1 MGRPGVNAAN
11 QETARHFAQTYLK
24 VIAAGFLY
32 NRPQLHPRTYP
43 MQCISIQIQPK
54 YSREFDR
61 DQFLQRVRAIRSPE
75 VDAIEEKGKLYLSF
89 NFFTE
94 FPAQLWQELSACLYK
109 DATYAT
115 IIAPV
120 SVAICEGETDDECLL
135 LHHFDSS
142 EQLDT
147 L

>member
-1 MGRPGVNAAN
+1 
-11 QETARHFAQTYLK
+11 
-24 VIAAGFLY
+24 
-32 NRPQLHPRTYP
+32 

-54 YSREFDR
+54 YSRDFDR
-61 DQFLQRVRAIRSPE
+61 EAFLQRVRTIRSPE

-94 FPAQLWQELSACLYK
+94 FPAPLWQALNERLYK
-109 DATYAT
+109 DPTYSAN
-115 IIAPV
+115 IAPV

-142 EQLDT
+142 EKLDT
-147 L
+147 F

>member
-1 MGRPGVNAAN
+1 
-11 QETARHFAQTYLK
+11 
-24 VIAAGFLY
+24 
-32 NRPQLHPRTYP
+32 

-54 YSREFDR
+54 HSREFNR
-61 DQFLQRVRAIRSPE
+61 EEFLQRVRAIRSPE

-94 FPAQLWQELSACLYK
+94 FPAPLWQALSESLYK
-109 DATYAT
+109 DPAYAA

-120 SVAICEGETDDECLL
+120 SVVICEGETDDDCLL
-135 LHHFDSS
+135 LHHFDSN
-142 EQLDT
+142 EPLDT

>member
-1 MGRPGVNAAN
+1 
-11 QETARHFAQTYLK
+11 
-24 VIAAGFLY
+24 
-32 NRPQLHPRTYP
+32 

-61 DQFLQRVRAIRSPE
+61 EAFLQRVRGIRSPE

-94 FPAQLWQELSACLYK
+94 FPAPLWQALHECLYQ

-120 SVAICEGETDDECLL
+120 SVVICESESDDECLL

-142 EQLDT
+142 EPLDT

>member
-1 MGRPGVNAAN
+1 
-11 QETARHFAQTYLK
+11 
-24 VIAAGFLY
+24 
-32 NRPQLHPRTYP
+32 

-54 YSREFDR
+54 HSREFNR
-61 DQFLQRVRAIRSPE
+61 DEFLQRVRTIRSPE

-94 FPAQLWQELSACLYK
+94 FPTPLWQALNECLYK
-109 DATYAT
+109 DATYAAT
-115 IIAPV
+115 IAPV
-120 SVAICEGETDDECLL
+120 SVVICEGESDDECLL

-142 EQLDT
+142 EQLDS

>member
-1 MGRPGVNAAN
+1 
-11 QETARHFAQTYLK
+11 
-24 VIAAGFLY
+24 
-32 NRPQLHPRTYP
+32 

-54 YSREFDR
+54 HSREFDR
-61 DQFLQRVRAIRSPE
+61 EAFLQRVRAIRSPE

-94 FPAQLWQELSACLYK
+94 FPAPLWQALSERLYK
-109 DATYAT
+109 DPVYAAT
-115 IIAPV
+115 IAPV
-120 SVAICEGETDDECLL
+120 SVVICEDETEDECLL

-142 EQLDT
+142 EALDT

>member
-1 MGRPGVNAAN
+1 
-11 QETARHFAQTYLK
+11 
-24 VIAAGFLY
+24 
-32 NRPQLHPRTYP
+32 

-54 YSREFDR
+54 HSREFNR

-94 FPAQLWQELSACLYK
+94 FPAQLWQELNAALYQ
-109 DATYAT
+109 DAIYGAV
-115 IIAPV
+115 IAPV
-120 SVAICEGETDDECLL
+120 SVAICEGETDEECLL

-142 EQLDT
+142 EKLDSF
-147 L
+147 

>member
-1 MGRPGVNAAN
+1 
-11 QETARHFAQTYLK
+11 
-24 VIAAGFLY
+24 
-32 NRPQLHPRTYP
+32 

-61 DQFLQRVRAIRSPE
+61 EAFLARVRAIRSPE

-94 FPAQLWQELSACLYK
+94 FPAPLWQALSGCLYQ
-109 DATYAT
+109 DPAYSAN
-115 IIAPV
+115 IAPV
-120 SVAICEGETDDECLL
+120 SVAICEGETDAECLL

-147 L
+147 F

>member
-1 MGRPGVNAAN
+1 
-11 QETARHFAQTYLK
+11 
-24 VIAAGFLY
+24 
-32 NRPQLHPRTYP
+32 

-61 DQFLQRVRAIRSPE
+61 EAFLRRVRAIRSPE
-75 VDAIEEKGKLYLSF
+75 VDAIEEKGKLFLSF

-94 FPAQLWQELSACLYK
+94 LPVPLWQALSESLYK
-109 DATYAT
+109 DTDYAAT
-115 IIAPV
+115 IAPV
-120 SVAICEGETDDECLL
+120 SVVICEGETDDECLL

-147 L
+147 F

>member
-1 MGRPGVNAAN
+1 
-11 QETARHFAQTYLK
+11 
-24 VIAAGFLY
+24 
-32 NRPQLHPRTYP
+32 

-54 YSREFDR
+54 YSRDFDR
-61 DQFLQRVRAIRSPE
+61 EAFLQRVRTIRSPE

-94 FPAQLWQELSACLYK
+94 FPAPLWQALNERLYK
-109 DATYAT
+109 DPTYSAH
-115 IIAPV
+115 IAPV

-142 EQLDT
+142 EKLDT
-147 L
+147 F

>member
-1 MGRPGVNAAN
+1 
-11 QETARHFAQTYLK
+11 
-24 VIAAGFLY
+24 
-32 NRPQLHPRTYP
+32 

-61 DQFLQRVRAIRSPE
+61 EAFLQRVREIRSPE

-94 FPAQLWQELSACLYK
+94 FPAPLWQALNECLYQ
-109 DATYAT
+109 DATYAS

-120 SVAICEGETDDECLL
+120 SVVICENEADDECLL

-142 EQLDT
+142 EALDS

>member
-1 MGRPGVNAAN
+1 
-11 QETARHFAQTYLK
+11 
-24 VIAAGFLY
+24 
-32 NRPQLHPRTYP
+32 

-54 YSREFDR
+54 YSREFNR
-61 DQFLQRVRAIRSPE
+61 EEFLWRVRAIRSPE

-94 FPAQLWQELSACLYK
+94 SPAPLWQALNECLYK
-109 DATYAT
+109 DATYAG

-120 SVAICEGETDDECLL
+120 SVVICEGESDDECVL

-147 L
+147 F

>member
-1 MGRPGVNAAN
+1 
-11 QETARHFAQTYLK
+11 
-24 VIAAGFLY
+24 
-32 NRPQLHPRTYP
+32 

-54 YSREFDR
+54 FSREFKR
-61 DQFLQRVRAIRSPE
+61 DEFLQRVRSIRSPE

-94 FPAQLWQELSACLYK
+94 FPAQLWQELNMRLYQ
-109 DATYAT
+109 DLAYAAV
-115 IIAPV
+115 IAPV
-120 SVAICEGETDDECLL
+120 SVAICESETNDECLL

-147 L
+147 F

>member
-1 MGRPGVNAAN
+1 
-11 QETARHFAQTYLK
+11 
-24 VIAAGFLY
+24 
-32 NRPQLHPRTYP
+32 

-54 YSREFDR
+54 HSREFNR

-94 FPAQLWQELSACLYK
+94 FPAQLWQELNAALYQ
-109 DATYAT
+109 DATYGAV
-115 IIAPV
+115 IAPV
-120 SVAICEGETDDECLL
+120 SVAICEGETDEECLL

-142 EQLDT
+142 EKLDSF
-147 L
+147 

>member
-1 MGRPGVNAAN
+1 
-11 QETARHFAQTYLK
+11 
-24 VIAAGFLY
+24 
-32 NRPQLHPRTYP
+32 

-54 YSREFDR
+54 HSREFDR
-61 DQFLQRVRAIRSPE
+61 DLLLQRVRSIRSPE

-94 FPAQLWQELSACLYK
+94 FPAPLWQALNEGLYK
-109 DATYAT
+109 DPTYAA

-120 SVAICEGETDDECLL
+120 SVVICEGETDDECLL

-142 EQLDT
+142 EPLDT

>member
-1 MGRPGVNAAN
+1 
-11 QETARHFAQTYLK
+11 
-24 VIAAGFLY
+24 
-32 NRPQLHPRTYP
+32 
-43 MQCISIQIQPK
+43 MQCISIQIQPQ

-61 DQFLQRVRAIRSPE
+61 EAFLQRVRPIRSPE

-94 FPAQLWQELSACLYK
+94 FPAPLWQALNECLYQDTK
-109 DATYAT
+109 YAST
-115 IIAPV
+115 IAPV
-120 SVAICEGETDDECLL
+120 SVVICENDDDCLL

-142 EQLDT
+142 EPLDT

>member
-1 MGRPGVNAAN
+1 
-11 QETARHFAQTYLK
+11 
-24 VIAAGFLY
+24 
-32 NRPQLHPRTYP
+32 

-54 YSREFDR
+54 HSREFDR
-61 DQFLQRVRAIRSPE
+61 DQFLQRVRSIRSPE

-94 FPAQLWQELSACLYK
+94 FPAPLWQALRECLYK
-109 DATYAT
+109 DSTYAA

-120 SVAICEGETDDECLL
+120 SVVICEGETDDECLL

-142 EQLDT
+142 EPLDT